1 MFKEFLSYLSDKV
14 NMPKSITLNVST
26 FNFNNSFNKFNE
38 QNSFTATEFVNKV
51 FLIESSANGTS
62 PKTPIFIKDDSL
74 QRSFNEIQKSPIFNP
89 EGNDDVSVRTII
101 KGDTTGLFNLNAVK
115 YPWAKM
121 LYQVMV
127 GNFWVPEKVSG
138 LKDDARMFSA
148 DLSSEER
155 RAYKGILSFL
165 TFLDSIQTVNLPHFA
180 DYVTSPEVKLIL
192 SIQAYQEAIHS
203 QSYATILESVVES
216 RDREEIY
223 YFWRT
228 DTALLERN
236 TYIGQIY
243 QDFLDNPTD
252 ANFFRGIVGNF
263 LLESLYFYN
272 GFAFFD
278 TLVDRMKMLA
288 TGRMIAYIRRD
299 ELTHVTIFANIIREI
314 KKEFPKLYDEKLI
327 REMFTTA
334 VEQEVTW
341 GKHILGDRIPGI
353 NERMTEEYTRW
364 LANNRLAILGIA
376 PLFPEA
382 VTNPYKHLDRLQNV
396 NNDKGN
402 FFETTVVNYTQSSSL
417 NGSWDF

>member
-1 MFKEFLSYLSDKV
+1 M
-14 NMPKSITLNVST
+14 N
-26 FNFNNSFNKFNE
+26 
-38 QNSFTATEFVNKV
+38 TE
-51 FLIESSANGTS
+51 S
-62 PKTPIFIKDDSL
+62 
-74 QRSFNEIQKSPIFNP
+74 IQKSPIFNP
-89 EGNDDVSVRTII
+89 KGNDEVSARTII
-101 KGDTTGLFNLNAVK
+101 KGNTTGLFNLNAVK
-115 YPWAKM
+115 YPWAKL

-127 GNFWVPEKVSG
+127 GNFWLPEKVSG
-138 LKDDARMFSA
+138 LKDDARMFAS

-216 RDREEIY
+216 RDRDEIY

-228 DTALLERN
+228 DETLLARN

-243 QDFLDNPTD
+243 QDFLDDPSD
-252 ANFFRGIVGNF
+252 ANFFRGIVANF

-278 TLVDRMKMLA
+278 TLVDHMKMLA

-299 ELTHVTIFANIIREI
+299 ELTHVTIFSNIIREI

-327 REMFTTA
+327 REMTTIA
-334 VEQEVTW
+334 VEQEITW

-353 NERMTEEYTRW
+353 NGAQTEEYTRW
-364 LANNRLAILGIA
+364 LANSRLALLGIA
-376 PLFPEA
+376 PLYPEA
-382 VTNPYKHLDRLQNV
+382 VSNPYKHLDRLQNV